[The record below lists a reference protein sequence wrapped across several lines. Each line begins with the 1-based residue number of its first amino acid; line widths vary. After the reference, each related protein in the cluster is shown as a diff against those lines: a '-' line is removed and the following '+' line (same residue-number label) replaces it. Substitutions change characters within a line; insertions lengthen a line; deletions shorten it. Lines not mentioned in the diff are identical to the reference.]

1 MNPPHPVP
9 TGYEGEH
16 RGAPLLGKERE
27 RKCLRFFPPSLQNH
41 YRKEKVMVFDD
52 RRDAG
57 IRLAEALLAYAEKNT
72 LVLALPR
79 GGVVVAFEVA
89 VALRA
94 PLDVIVAR
102 KIGAPGQ
109 PELGIGAIAPG
120 EVLIYDEFL
129 VRYLGISSK
138 ELERLAQA
146 ETVEMERRL
155 KHYRGDRPY
164 PTFEGR
170 TVILVD
176 DGLATGVTA
185 RAAIR
190 AIRKQ
195 KPQRLILAVPVCAS
209 ETANKIR
216 NEVDDF
222 LCLHTPSDFRAVGL
236 WYRNFDQTSDEEVV
250 ELLRRANERQSHTVD
265 A

>member
-1 MNPPHPVP
+1 
-9 TGYEGEH
+9 
-16 RGAPLLGKERE
+16 
-27 RKCLRFFPPSLQNH
+27 
-41 YRKEKVMVFDD
+41 MVFED

-57 IRLAEALLAYAEKNT
+57 IRLAEELLPCKGKDT
-72 LVLALPR
+72 LILALPR

-89 VALRA
+89 LALQA

-109 PELGIGAIAPG
+109 PELGIGAIAPEG
-120 EVLIYDEFL
+120 VLIYDEFM
-129 VRYLGISSK
+129 VRYLGIST
-138 ELERLAQA
+138 EDLERLAQA

-164 PTFEGR
+164 PTVEGH
-170 TVILVD
+170 TVILID

-190 AIRKQ
+190 SLRKQ
-195 KPQRLILAVPVCAS
+195 GPQRLVLAVPVCAP
-209 ETANKIR
+209 ETASKLQ
-216 NEVDDF
+216 NEVDD
-222 LCLHTPSDFRAVGL
+222 LVCLQSPPDFRAVGL
-236 WYRNFDQTSDEEVV
+236 WYRNFDQTSDEEVI
-250 ELLRRANERQSHTVD
+250 ELLRRANERQTQTVD